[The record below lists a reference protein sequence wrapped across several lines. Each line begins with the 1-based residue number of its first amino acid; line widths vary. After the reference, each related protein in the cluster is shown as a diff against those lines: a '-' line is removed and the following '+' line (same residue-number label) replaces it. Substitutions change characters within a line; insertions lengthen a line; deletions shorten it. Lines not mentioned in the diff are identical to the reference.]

1 MVSLEQKQEKLTQ
14 LLSSYGSV
22 VVAFSGGVDS
32 AYLAKA
38 AFDVLGDRAVA
49 VTAIS
54 ESYPARELEESK
66 KLAELI
72 GIDQEFVHTEELQIE
87 DYASNPTNRCYFC
100 KSELFTKLKPIA
112 DKYEMRVIVYGAN
125 ADDVGDHRPGMQAAG
140 DMGIKAPLQ
149 DAGLTKDD
157 IRELSRR
164 AELPT
169 WNKPG
174 FACLAS
180 RFPYGTAITGEKL
193 EMVDKAEEFLHKLG
207 ILQFRVRHHE
217 QIARIEVPQEDMTA
231 ILENREKIVAHFREL
246 GYLYVTL
253 DLQGFRSGSMNEAL
267 LSIQPKLQIAGKS

>member
-1 MVSLEQKQEKLTQ
+1 MISLEQKQARLEA
-14 LLSSYGSV
+14 LLASYDSV
-22 VVAFSGGVDS
+22 AVAFSGGVDS
-32 AYLAKA
+32 AYLAKVTY
-38 AFDVLGDRAVA
+38 DVLGDRAVA

-72 GIDQEFVHTEELQIE
+72 GIRQEFIRTEELQITN
-87 DYASNPTNRCYFC
+87 YAANPSNRCYFC

-112 DKYEMRVIVYGAN
+112 EKYQMRVIVYGAN
-125 ADDVGDHRPGMQAAG
+125 ADDVGDHRPGMQAAK
-140 DMGIKAPLQ
+140 DMGIQAPLQ
-149 DAGLTKDD
+149 DAGMSKED

-164 AELPT
+164 AGLPT

-180 RFPYGTAITGEKL
+180 RFPYGTEITSEKL
-193 EMVDKAEEFLHKLG
+193 EMVDRAEEFLFELG
-207 ILQFRVRHHE
+207 ISQFRVRHHE
-217 QIARIEVPQEDMTA
+217 EIARIEVRPEAMPT
-231 ILENREKIVAHFREL
+231 ILENREQIVTHFKEI

-267 LSIQPKLQIAGKS
+267 LTIQPRLRTEGS